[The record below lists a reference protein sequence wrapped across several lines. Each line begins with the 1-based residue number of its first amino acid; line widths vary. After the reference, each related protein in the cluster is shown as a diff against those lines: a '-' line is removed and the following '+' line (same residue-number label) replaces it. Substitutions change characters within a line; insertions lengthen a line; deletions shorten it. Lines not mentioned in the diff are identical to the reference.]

1 MPSLQDIPGVEI
13 FGKGQ
18 KDFELPVGYVDGAG
32 KVHRN
37 VILREMT
44 GVEDDMLGNDDL
56 PIGERVSNV
65 LCACIQKLGDVS
77 DKELIRQ
84 AVSDE
89 LKLGLPITEQDRI
102 AAMIFL
108 RRTSLGDTYR
118 FSRNCPRCGER
129 ANNREVD
136 LRTLKITGVTDPTK
150 RRVQVTLPSSKR
162 KAVVKVLTAKG
173 SIEIGRLRP
182 SMKDIKSLALLVRLE
197 SLDDKSIPD
206 IRIGLDLI
214 KHLPQADRNYLRQ
227 VQNAMEAS
235 VDTDVEV
242 KCKNPVCGNAWTFP
256 LDVGQGFF
264 LDLDGEVATQT
275 LTWL

>member
-1 MPSLQDIPGVEI
+1 MPSLQDIPGVEV

-32 KVHRN
+32 KTHRH
-37 VILREMT
+37 IIMREMT
-44 GVEDDMLGNDDL
+44 GVEDDMLGTDDL

-65 LCACIQKLGDVS
+65 LSSCILKLGDVT
-77 DKELIRQ
+77 DKDTIKQ
-84 AVSDE
+84 AIGDD
-89 LKLGLPITEQDRI
+89 LKLGLPLTEQDRI
-102 AAMIFL
+102 AAMIYL

-129 ANNREVD
+129 ANNRELD
-136 LRTLKITGVTDPTK
+136 LRTLKITPVADPTK

-197 SLDDKSIPD
+197 SLDDKPIGD
-206 IRIGLDLI
+206 IRVGLDVI
-214 KHLPQADRNYLRQ
+214 KNLPQADRNLLRQ

-235 VDTDVEV
+235 VDTDIEV
-242 KCKNPVCGNAWTFP
+242 KCKNVVCGNVWTFP

>member
-1 MPSLQDIPGVEI
+1 VPSLQDIPGVEI
-13 FGKGQ
+13 FGKGT
-18 KDFELPVGYVDGAG
+18 KDYELPVGYVDGAS

-65 LCACIQKLGDVS
+65 LCACIQKIGDVS
-77 DKELIRQ
+77 DKDTIRQ
-84 AVSDE
+84 AVGDD
-89 LKLGLPITEQDRI
+89 LKMGLPITEQDRI
-102 AAMIFL
+102 AAMVYL

-129 ANNREVD
+129 ANNRELD
-136 LRTLKITGVTDPTK
+136 LRTLKIVPVADPAK
-150 RRVQVTLPSSKR
+150 RRVQITLPSSKR

-197 SLDDKSIPD
+197 SIDDKAVPD
-206 IRIGLDLI
+206 LQGGLNMI
-214 KHLPQADRNYLRQ
+214 KQLPQADRNYLRQ